1 MTGVWHT
8 AASALALIAAWNG
21 GDAALAQSAGATP
34 PLAYGNADAA
44 DSAATAPDGTTANAA
59 DNTVSG
65 GDSDGNLADAHG
77 PASGTAAVKPRKRT
91 RIVPYLEVDQ
101 TIYDQTAPEQ
111 QTVTYTTLAAG
122 ADMLI
127 NSHSTTGVA
136 TIRYEHH
143 FSETKAQGS
152 SDTFTGIARTQT
164 QIIPHTL
171 QFDFGGLAT
180 HTAIAANGS
189 TYLNPVDNVGSIY
202 QIWSLYGGP
211 SLQTHAGIVGIKAAY
226 DVGYNEIDQIRSYVP
241 SGGGAPV
248 DIFGHSLTQQGTAT
262 VGVRPGEVAPFGLAL
277 LGNYLREDISNLDQ
291 RLIDARLGGQ
301 ITQPITR
308 DLALVGDLGW
318 EKVQVSQRNA
328 ELDANGNPIV
338 GSNGQYVTNPN
349 SPRQL
354 AYQTDG
360 LTWDVGVVWK
370 PSKRTMAAA
379 YVGQRYD
386 STTYYGSFYHAPNS
400 RSTLNVTVFDGV
412 YGFGSGLMSTL
423 QALPTD
429 FSVTRDPFS
438 GNVGG
443 CYLGSTGGSCTT
455 GALGSANAFIYRAR
469 GVNAAYA
476 LTLGRMNF
484 SVGTGYVTRRFITA
498 DNSVL
503 AADNGLLDRTW
514 YIDSSLSGQIDRQTR
529 FVISGFASLYRTDEP
544 GFADSGDWGLNG
556 MLVHHLTDHLVGTA
570 AVEVLGIKQQLT
582 PEQLETL
589 GQLGLRYNFR

>member
-1 MTGVWHT
+1 MKGVWHI
-8 AASALALIAAWNG
+8 AASAIALIAPWVG
-21 GDAALAQSAGATP
+21 GAAAFAQSAGGAA
-34 PLAYGNADAA
+34 PLVYGNADTG
-44 DSAATAPDGTTANAA
+44 DSAATAPDAPAPYSPPGGAG
-59 DNTVSG
+59 SG
-65 GDSDGNLADAHG
+65 GKTH
-77 PASGTAAVKPRKRT
+77 KRT

-101 TIYDQTAPEQ
+101 TVYDQTAPEQ
-111 QTVTYTTLAAG
+111 SVVTYTTLAAG

-127 NSHSTTGVA
+127 DTHRTSGVA

-143 FSETKAQGS
+143 FSETKSQGS

-262 VGVRPGEVAPFGLAL
+262 LGVRPGEVAPFGLAL

-514 YIDSSLSGQIDRQTR
+514 YIDSSLSGPIDRQTR